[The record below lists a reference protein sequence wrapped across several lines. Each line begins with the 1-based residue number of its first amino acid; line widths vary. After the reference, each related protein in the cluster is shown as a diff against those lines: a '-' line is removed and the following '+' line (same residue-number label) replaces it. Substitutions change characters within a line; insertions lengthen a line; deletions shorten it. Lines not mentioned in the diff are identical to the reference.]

1 MASSNTTTPSMPEY
15 PLELILQ
22 EMNVDLTI
30 GITIVCKSSLSLSVF
45 EFFTHSN
52 PGLCKVGLLIA
63 MYVNPLPPS
72 FSSSR
77 SHHAL
82 PVLKPLTIIDNRH
95 QLGCTV
101 SQAYKRISISTAA
114 RVTGCISK
122 LPYVLYLPSNCLS
135 DHNHGQIVQYP

>member
-30 GITIVCKSSLSLSVF
+30 GITIVCESSSSISAF
-45 EFFTHSN
+45 ELFTHSN

-63 MYVNPLPPS
+63 MYVNPLLL
-72 FSSSR
+72 SSSR

-82 PVLKPLTIIDNRH
+82 RKLLTIIDQRH
-95 QLGCTV
+95 QSGCTV

-122 LPYVLYLPSNCLS
+122 LPYVLYLPSNSLS
-135 DHNHGQIVQYP
+135 DHNHSQLVQYP